1 MQNRHYKEIGSSPCE
16 DVHPENKISNT
27 LPWCGL
33 GAVLTGAL
41 LLVARPLQAE
51 PVHVRVTVENL
62 MPANGSLITPTWVG
76 FHEGDFDFFDAGSS
90 ASKALEGLAEDG
102 NPSGLSASFT
112 TPDSHRLDGVL
123 DGLGPIPPGGV
134 THKDFF
140 LDDSNPAHRFFSY
153 AAMVIPSND
162 AFVGND
168 EAKAYSLFDDMGH
181 FQDLELMLTRSM
193 VYDAGV
199 EVNDE
204 LPGNTPALGQM
215 TPNTGMDEQGVIRM
229 HAGHLAAGAGGIVD
243 REAFENADF
252 TQIESALIRISVMRV
267 MPKWVDVSLH
277 VENQAPDKGVYFT
290 PVWMGFHDGSVR
302 LFEMGQPASGAL
314 ERLAEDGDPSALN
327 EWFMNQSGAGMH
339 HLVTS
344 DLNPPVFAPGV
355 SQDVTIRLN
364 AHDPR
369 HQYLSFASMVI
380 PSNDAFVSN
389 MEPIKVFDDM
399 GNLMLNA
406 VHLGGGMVLD
416 AGTEQNTEVP
426 EATPLLGQMMPNIGP
441 EENGVVRIHDG
452 FKAPGMGGIL
462 DEPMFMEAN
471 FKRPD
476 YPLFA
481 LNARQALRITS
492 LNLTENELEIQWM
505 GGLPPYQVQ
514 MKAQAGMAEWMN
526 VGLPTDETMASIAR
540 EGSQGY
546 FRVVSVENNQMN
558 DVAKFQLTFNST
570 WSAATHPDMFP
581 GNPHFS
587 GLIGA
592 THNQNGQLWEP
603 GILASPGIESMA
615 ETGSKSPL
623 MDEIQQAI
631 QMGWADTLI
640 SGGGI
645 GLSPGSVSVEFEAS
659 AAHSLLSLVSM
670 IAPSPDWFVGVH
682 GVDLRPGGQWID
694 TLTLELAPYDAGTD
708 SGTTYT
714 SPNAEP
720 AIHNPITTLASAP
733 VIHEGMVPSFGKF
746 VIKRVE

>member
-1 MQNRHYKEIGSSPCE
+1 MPCE
-16 DVHPENKISNT
+16 DVHPENSISNP
-27 LPWCGL
+27 LPFGRL

-41 LLVARPLQAE
+41 LLTASPLQAD

-62 MPANGSLITPTWVG
+62 MPENGSLITPAWIG
-76 FHEGDFDFFDAGSS
+76 FHEGNFDFFDAGSS
-90 ASKALEGLAEDG
+90 ASMALEILAEDG
-102 NPSGLSASFT
+102 NPSGLSESFT
-112 TPDSHRLDGVL
+112 TPDPNRFDGVL
-123 DGLGPIPPGGV
+123 DGIGPISPGGV
-134 THKDFF
+134 TYKDFF
-140 LDDSNPAHRFFSY
+140 LDDSDPAHRFFSY

-168 EAKAYSLFDDMGH
+168 EAMAYSLFDDMGR

-204 LPGNTPALGQM
+204 VAENTPALGQM
-215 TPNTGMDEQGVIRM
+215 TPNTGMDEQGVIRVHPGYM
-229 HAGHLAAGAGGIVD
+229 AAGAGGIVD
-243 REAFENADF
+243 REAFSNADF
-252 TQIESALIRISVMRV
+252 TQIESPLIRISVMRV

-277 VENQAPDKGVYFT
+277 IENQAPDKGVYFT
-290 PVWMGFHDGSVR
+290 PVWMGFHYGSVR

-355 SQDVTIRLN
+355 SQEVTIRLN
-364 AHDPR
+364 ANDPR
-369 HQYLSFASMVI
+369 HQYLNFASMII

-389 MEPIKVFDDM
+389 MEPIKVFDEM
-399 GNLMLNA
+399 GNLMLDA
-406 VHLGGGMVLD
+406 VQLGGATVLD
-416 AGTEQNTEVP
+416 AGTEQNTEIP
-426 EATPLLGQMMPNIGP
+426 EATPLLGQMMPNTGS
-441 EENGVVRIHDG
+441 EENDVVRMHDG
-452 FKAPGMGGIL
+452 FKARGMGGIL
-462 DEPMFMEAN
+462 DQPMFMEAD
-471 FKRPD
+471 FKQPD

-481 LNARQALRITS
+481 LNARHALQITS
-492 LNLTENELEIQWM
+492 FNLTEDALEIQWM
-505 GGLPPYQVQ
+505 GAFPPYQIQ
-514 MKAQAGMAEWMN
+514 MKAQAGASEWTN
-526 VGLPTDETMASIAR
+526 VGMPTEETTVSLPRD
-540 EGSQGY
+540 GSQGF
-546 FRVVSVENNQMN
+546 FRVVSAEHSQMN
-558 DVAKFQLTFNST
+558 DTAKFQLTFHST

-603 GILASPGIESMA
+603 GSLASPGIESMA

-631 QMGWADTLI
+631 QMGWADGLI

-645 GLSPGSVSVEFEAS
+645 GFSPGSVSVEFEAS
-659 AAHSLLSLVSM
+659 AAHPLLSLVSM

-694 TLTLELAPYDAGTD
+694 TLTLELASYDAGTD
-708 SGTTYT
+708 NGTTYT

-720 AIHNPITTLASAP
+720 VTHDPITTLVSAP
-733 VIHEGMVPSFGKF
+733 VIHEGMVPSFGHF
-746 VIKRVE
+746 VIRRVE

>member
-1 MQNRHYKEIGSSPCE
+1 MKNRQNNEVGSSPCE
-16 DVHPENKISNT
+16 DVHPEISISNP
-27 LPWCGL
+27 LPFGRL
-33 GAVLTGAL
+33 GAVLIGAL
-41 LLVARPLQAE
+41 LLTASSLQAD
-51 PVHVRVTVENL
+51 PIHVRVTVENL
-62 MPANGSLITPTWVG
+62 MPENGSLITPTWVG
-76 FHEGDFDFFDAGSS
+76 FHEGNFDFFDSGSS
-90 ASKALEGLAEDG
+90 ASMALERLAEDG

-140 LDDSNPAHRFFSY
+140 LDDSDPAHRFFSY

-168 EAKAYSLFDDMGH
+168 DTKTHSLFDEIGR

-204 LPGNTPALGQM
+204 VPENTPALGQM

-229 HAGHLAAGAGGIVD
+229 HPGHMAAGAGGIVD
-243 REAFENADF
+243 REAFLNADF
-252 TQIESALIRISVMRV
+252 TQIESPLIRISVMRV

-277 VENQAPDKGVYFT
+277 IENQAPNKGVYFT

-302 LFEMGQPASGAL
+302 LFEMGQPASGAM
-314 ERLAEDGDPSALN
+314 ERLAEDGDPTALN
-327 EWFMNQSGAGMH
+327 EWFMNQSGVGMH

-344 DLNPPVFAPGV
+344 DLDPPVFAPGV
-355 SQDVTIRLN
+355 SQDVMIRLN
-364 AHDPR
+364 ANDPR

-389 MEPIKVFDDM
+389 VEPIKVFDEM
-399 GNLMLNA
+399 GNLMLDA
-406 VHLGGGMVLD
+406 VQLGGGKVLD
-416 AGTEQNTEVP
+416 AGTEQNTEIP
-426 EATPLLGQMMPNIGP
+426 EATPLLGQMSPNTGP
-441 EENGVVRIHDG
+441 EENGVVRIHEG
-452 FKAPGMGGIL
+452 FKAPGMNGIL
-462 DEPMFMEAN
+462 DQPMFMEAN
-471 FKRPD
+471 FKQPD

-481 LNARQALRITS
+481 LNARQPLRISS
-492 LNLTENELEIQWM
+492 LNLKEDELELQWM
-505 GGLPPYQVQ
+505 GGIPPYQVQ
-514 MKAQAGMAEWMN
+514 MKAQAGTAGWIN
-526 VGLPTDETMASIAR
+526 VGTPTDEITASLPR
-540 EGSQGY
+540 DGSQGF
-546 FRVVSVENNQMN
+546 FRVLSIEHPQMN
-558 DVAKFQLTFNST
+558 DTAKFQLTFHST

-592 THNQNGQLWEP
+592 THNQNGQLWQP
-603 GILASPGIESMA
+603 GNLASPGIEVMA

-631 QMGWADTLI
+631 QMGWADGLI

-645 GLSPGSVSVEFEAS
+645 GLSPGNVTVEFEVS

-682 GVDLRPGGQWID
+682 GVELRPGGRWID
-694 TLTLELAPYDAGTD
+694 TLTLELFPYDAGTD

-720 AIHNPITTLASAP
+720 AVHNPITTLATAP
-733 VIHEGMVPSFGKF
+733 VIHEGMVPSFGNF